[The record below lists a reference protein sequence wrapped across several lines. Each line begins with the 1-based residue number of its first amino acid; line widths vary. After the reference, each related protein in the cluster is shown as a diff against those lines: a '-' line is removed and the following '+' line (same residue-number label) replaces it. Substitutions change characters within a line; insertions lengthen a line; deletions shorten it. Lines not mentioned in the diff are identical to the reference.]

1 MATLKEDGDG
11 TKDRNSFKI
20 QEDGYFYFNEHLA
33 PKPTQRGGP
42 AVRQANKVVELCNPE
57 DSLTLA
63 ANPGMDIGEATRII
77 GLATKGNSLKDFS
90 LKDLVGLRLT
100 KRRNPAYD
108 SFEEFMAIRTSCHLV
123 EEVNGDYFCD
133 CREGIKG
140 INQYSIKV
148 YNQYSIKVHNHY
160 SIKF

>member
-1 MATLKEDGDG
+1 MKEAFD
-11 TKDRNSFKI
+11 
-20 QEDGYFYFNEHLA
+20 
-33 PKPTQRGGP
+33 P
-42 AVRQANKVVELCNPE
+42 VVE
-57 DSLTLA
+57 
-63 ANPGMDIGEATRII
+63 G
-77 GLATKGNSLKDFS
+77 
-90 LKDLVGLRLT
+90 RL
-100 KRRNPAYD
+100 
-108 SFEEFMAIRTSCHLV
+108 LV